1 MMSWFLE
8 SVWLVPLYPL
18 VGMVVAAFW
27 YPGIIRRTGPR
38 PAGYINALM
47 TFVSLVHA
55 ALALVA
61 TGGRESLSYSLPWL
75 QVAGLDLSLPLVVS
89 PLSLTAMVVIF
100 GVNFV
105 VQVYAFGYMEM
116 DWGWARFFSLLAF
129 FEAGMSALVLCDSL
143 FFSYMI
149 LEILTLGTYLLV
161 GFWFNQPL
169 VVTGARDAF
178 LTKRVGDLL
187 LLMGVLAVWPLSHTW
202 NFTELAQWAAQ
213 PQTVAYAQAHPQVF
227 FWLGLALL
235 AGPLGKCAQFPFH
248 LWLDEAM
255 EGPIP
260 ATILRNAV
268 VVLTGSWVLVKLTPI
283 LALSPGVMGVTV
295 GVGVA
300 TALGAALIAI
310 AQICVKRTLSY
321 PVSAYLGLVFVA
333 VGTGHPQTALLLMLT
348 YAVAMGLPVMGA
360 GNVIWN
366 SITQDVRLLGGLA
379 ARRPVTL
386 LCWLVGIAGVVAV
399 PPLGGFWSW
408 LQLVTD
414 LAEQS
419 PGLVAVVLLVN
430 GLLTFGLVRVVC
442 LLFGNR
448 PQPMSQRSPELHW
461 PFILP
466 MTVLAGVVLHM
477 PHLLAVTGLL
487 PAWQRDW
494 GVLLSLSTL
503 SGASLAALVYLSPG
517 IPKPV
522 RLPVASLQDLLAY
535 DLYTPKIYRMTVVGL
550 VDVVSR
556 ITDVLD
562 RYLVDGLV
570 NLVGVA
576 TVFGGETL
584 KYSTSG
590 KFQWYLL
597 TILVGIALVVGL
609 AVVTVGQS

>member
-1 MMSWFLE
+1 M
-8 SVWLVPLYPL
+8 
-18 VGMVVAAFW
+18 
-27 YPGIIRRTGPR
+27 
-38 PAGYINALM
+38 
-47 TFVSLVHA
+47 
-55 ALALVA
+55 
-61 TGGRESLSYSLPWL
+61 GGREPLSYTVPWL

-89 PLSLTAMVVIF
+89 PVSLAAMVVIF
-100 GVNFV
+100 GVNFLA
-105 VQVYAFGYMEM
+105 QVYAFGYLEM

-129 FEAGMSALVLCDSL
+129 FEVGMSALVLCDSL

-149 LEILTLGTYLLV
+149 LEVLTLGTYLLV
-161 GFWFNQPL
+161 GFWLNQPL

-187 LLMGVLAVWPLSHTW
+187 LLMGVLALWPLSHTW
-202 NFTELAQWAAQ
+202 NFTELAQWATQ
-213 PQTVAYAQAHPQVF
+213 PDTLAYAETHPQVF
-227 FWLGLALL
+227 LLLGLALL

-255 EGPIP
+255 EGPLP

-333 VGTGHPQTALLLMLT
+333 VGTGHPQTALLMMLT
-348 YAVAMGLPVMGA
+348 YGVAMGLPVMAA
-360 GNVIWN
+360 GNVVWN
-366 SITQDVRLLGGLA
+366 SITQDVRRLGGLA

-414 LAEQS
+414 LAAQS

-442 LLFGNR
+442 LIFGNR
-448 PQPMSQRSPELHW
+448 PQPMSERSPELHW

-466 MTVLAGVVLHM
+466 MTVLAGVVLHV

-487 PAWQRDW
+487 PAWQQDW
-494 GVLLSLSTL
+494 GLLLTLSTL
-503 SGASLAALVYLSPG
+503 SGGSLAALVYLSPG

-535 DLYTPKIYRMTVVGL
+535 DLYTPKIYRLTVVGL
-550 VDVVSR
+550 VDWVSR
-556 ITDVLD
+556 ITDALD

-590 KFQWYLL
+590 KFQWYLF
-597 TILVGIALVVGL
+597 TILVGMALVVGL
-609 AVVTVGQS
+609 AVMTFLN

>member
-1 MMSWFLE
+1 MLSWFLE
-8 SVWLVPLYPL
+8 SVWLVPLYPF
-18 VGMVVAAFW
+18 VGMVLAALW

-47 TFVSLVHA
+47 TFVSLLHT

-61 TGGRESLSYSLPWL
+61 TGGQESLHYSLPWL

-89 PLSLTAMVVIF
+89 PVSLTALMVIF
-100 GVNFV
+100 GVNLLA
-105 VQVYAFGYMEM
+105 QIYAFGYMEM

-129 FEAGMSALVLCDSL
+129 FEAGMSALALCDSL

-149 LEILTLGTYLLV
+149 LEVLTLGTYLLV

-187 LLMGVLAVWPLSHTW
+187 LLMGVLALWPLSHTW

-213 PQTVAYAQAHPQVF
+213 PETVAYAQAHPQVM
-227 FWLGLALL
+227 FWLALGLL

-268 VVLTGSWVLVKLTPI
+268 VVLTGSWVLVKLEPI
-283 LALSPGVMGVTV
+283 LALSPGAMGVTV

-300 TALGAALIAI
+300 TAVGAALIAI

-321 PVSAYLGLVFVA
+321 PVSAYLGLLFVA
-333 VGTGHPQTALLLMLT
+333 VGTGHPETALLMMLT
-348 YAVAMGLPVMGA
+348 YAVAMGLPVMAA

-379 ARRPVTL
+379 ARRPITL
-386 LCWLVGIAGVVAV
+386 LCWLVGVAGVVAF

-408 LQLVTD
+408 LRLVTD
-414 LAEQS
+414 VAEQS
-419 PGLVAVVLLVN
+419 PGLVAMVLLVN

-442 LLFGNR
+442 LIFGNR

-477 PHLLAVTGLL
+477 PHLLAVAGIL
-487 PAWQRDW
+487 PAWQQDW
-494 GVLLSLSTL
+494 GLLLTLSTL
-503 SGASLAALVYLSPG
+503 LGASLAALVYLSPG

-522 RLPVASLQDLLAY
+522 RLPVAAVQDLLAY
-535 DLYTPKIYRMTVVGL
+535 DLYTPKLYRMTVVGV

-590 KFQWYLL
+590 KFQWYLF
-597 TILVGIALVVGL
+597 TILVGMGLVVGL
-609 AVVTVGQS
+609 AVLTFGD

>member
-1 MMSWFLE
+1 MLSWFLE
-8 SVWLVPLYPL
+8 SVWLIPLYPL
-18 VGMVVAAFW
+18 VGTVVAALWF
-27 YPGIIRRTGPR
+27 PGIIRRTGPR
-38 PAGYINALM
+38 PAGYINTLM
-47 TFVSLVHA
+47 TLLSLGHTLLV
-55 ALALVA
+55 LVA
-61 TGGRESLSYSLPWL
+61 MGGREPLRYSLPWL

-89 PLSLTAMVVIF
+89 SVSLAAMAVIF
-100 GVNFV
+100 GVNFLA
-105 VQVYAFGYMEM
+105 QVYAFGYLEM

-149 LEILTLGTYLLV
+149 LEVLTLGTYLLV
-161 GFWFNQPL
+161 GFWLNQPL

-187 LLMGVLAVWPLSHTW
+187 LLMGVLALWPLSHTW
-202 NFTELAQWAAQ
+202 NFTELAQWATQ
-213 PQTVAYAQAHPQVF
+213 PDTLAYAETHPQVF
-227 FWLGLALL
+227 LLLGLALL

-255 EGPIP
+255 EGPLP

-321 PVSAYLGLVFVA
+321 PVSAYLGLMFVA
-333 VGTGHPQTALLLMLT
+333 VGTGHPQTALLMMLT
-348 YAVAMGLPVMGA
+348 YGVAMGLPVMAA
-360 GNVIWN
+360 GNVVWN
-366 SITQDVRLLGGLA
+366 SITQDVRRLGGLA

-386 LCWLVGIAGVVAV
+386 LCWLVGVAGVVAF

-414 LAEQS
+414 LAAQS
-419 PGLVAVVLLVN
+419 PGLVAVVLVVN
-430 GLLTFGLVRVVC
+430 GLLTFGFVRVVC
-442 LLFGNR
+442 LIFGNR
-448 PQPMSQRSPELHW
+448 PQPMSERSPELHW
-461 PFILP
+461 PFIVP
-466 MTVLAGVVLHM
+466 MTVLAGVVLHV

-487 PAWQRDW
+487 PAWQQDW
-494 GVLLSLSTL
+494 GVLLTLSTL
-503 SGASLAALVYLSPG
+503 SGAGLAALVYLSPG

-535 DLYTPKIYRMTVVGL
+535 DLYTPKIYRLTVVGL
-550 VDVVSR
+550 VDLVSR
-556 ITDVLD
+556 ITDGLD

-590 KFQWYLL
+590 KFQWYLF
-597 TILVGIALVVGL
+597 TILVGMALVVGL
-609 AVVTVGQS
+609 AVVTFLN

>member
-1 MMSWFLE
+1 MVSWLLE

-18 VGMVVAAFW
+18 VGMGAAVLW

-55 ALALVA
+55 ALGLVA

-100 GVNFV
+100 GVNFLA
-105 VQVYAFGYMEM
+105 QVYAFGYMEM

-129 FEAGMSALVLCDSL
+129 FEAGMAALVLCDSL
-143 FFSYMI
+143 FFSYVI
-149 LEILTLGTYLLV
+149 LELLTLGTYLLV

-187 LLMGVLAVWPLSHTW
+187 LLMGVLAIWPLSHTW

-213 PQTVAYAQAHPQVF
+213 PQTVAYAQAHPQVL

-283 LALSPGVMGVTV
+283 L
-295 GVGVA
+295 
-300 TALGAALIAI
+300 ALIAI

-366 SITQDVRLLGGLA
+366 SITQDVRRLGGLA

-487 PAWQRDW
+487 PAWQQDW

-522 RLPVASLQDLLAY
+522 RLPVTSLQDLLAY

-597 TILVGIALVVGL
+597 TILVGMALVVGL
-609 AVVTVGQS
+609 AVTTILH

>member
-1 MMSWFLE
+1 MLSWFLE
-8 SVWLVPLYPL
+8 SVWLVPVYPL
-18 VGMVVAAFW
+18 VGTVVAALWF
-27 YPGIIRRTGPR
+27 PGIIRRTGPR
-38 PAGYINALM
+38 PAGYVNTLM
-47 TFVSLVHA
+47 TLLSLGHTV
-55 ALALVA
+55 LALVA
-61 TGGRESLSYSLPWL
+61 MGGREPLSYTVPWL

-89 PLSLTAMVVIF
+89 PVSLAAMVVIF
-100 GVNFV
+100 GVNFLA
-105 VQVYAFGYMEM
+105 QVYAFGYLEM

-129 FEAGMSALVLCDSL
+129 FEAGMATLVLCDSL

-149 LEILTLGTYLLV
+149 LEVLTLGTYLLV
-161 GFWFNQPL
+161 GFWLNQPL

-178 LTKRVGDLL
+178 LTKRVGDLF
-187 LLMGVLAVWPLSHTW
+187 LLMGVLALWPLSHTW
-202 NFTELAQWAAQ
+202 NFTELAQWATQ
-213 PQTVAYAQAHPQVF
+213 SDTVAYAEAHPQVF

-255 EGPIP
+255 EGPLP

-268 VVLTGSWVLVKLTPI
+268 V
-283 LALSPGVMGVTV
+283 
-295 GVGVA
+295 VA

-321 PVSAYLGLVFVA
+321 PVSAYLGLVLVA
-333 VGTGHPQTALLLMLT
+333 VGTGHPETALLMMLT
-348 YAVAMGLPVMGA
+348 YGVAMGLPVMAA

-366 SITQDVRLLGGLA
+366 SVTQDVRWLGGLA

-430 GLLTFGLVRVVC
+430 GLLTFGLVRVVG
-442 LLFGNR
+442 LIFGNR
-448 PQPMSQRSPELHW
+448 PQPMSERSPELHW

-466 MTVLAGVVLHM
+466 MTVLAGVVLHV

-494 GVLLSLSTL
+494 GLLLTLSTL

-535 DLYTPKIYRMTVVGL
+535 DLYTPKLYRLTVVGL

-556 ITDVLD
+556 ITDALD
-562 RYLVDGLV
+562 RYWVDGLV

-590 KFQWYLL
+590 KFQWYLF
-597 TILVGIALVVGL
+597 TILVGMALVVGL
-609 AVVTVGQS
+609 AVTTFLH